1 MDEDSYRQE
10 VSILRV
16 WFKEKGASEAML
28 LTLFPILLY
37 GILGPLEIYA
47 GNTDEFVFVLK
58 DFFYIFVLLSV
69 VLWVIASFILMIF
82 PKKISSVL
90 RVVVFTFSLLS
101 YLQNMFFNRQL
112 MNTNGSAM
120 DWNSMRGRMLTNL
133 VVWVVIAGIC
143 FILPFFVKDKYRQI
157 YSGISAFLCAIQI
170 VAIVTLLIR
179 VIPIHYSQKSLSGE
193 NQFMVA
199 PNDNIIVLVVDSW
212 YNAQFEETMIENLD
226 LQNALKD
233 FTYYNNAD
241 SHYNYT
247 LPSLPHMLTGYSYDT
262 SITQE
267 EWKEDCWH
275 EPTSENF
282 YATLHSLQYECDLYI
297 GGTINYL
304 VGDPG
309 KLDGIYDNVSE
320 MEPHVRT
327 GLLIRLMEKMT
338 IYKYVP
344 YILKPA
350 FEVQTH
356 VMEQAAFWDG
366 NSVVYHNGDFYQ
378 KLLDE
383 GLSIDEELNNK
394 FSVIHINGLHQPW
407 NIHADAMPSEIE
419 TSKEEVSAGL
429 AVIMIEYIE
438 QLKTLG
444 IYDASTI
451 IITADHGIDRSMPQP
466 VFLIKLPDTSQENMQ
481 TTAVPISHDDFLATI
496 LDILGQDYTGYGTSI
511 YDWHDG
517 DQRIRE
523 LWYPTNRDK
532 EIENGFWIFTYETDR
547 YEIMNQNS
555 EDATLVTYPLE

>member
-1 MDEDSYRQE
+1 M
-10 VSILRV
+10 RV
-16 WFKEKGASEAML
+16 WLKEKSASEAML

-37 GILGPLEIYA
+37 GILGPLEIYV
-47 GNTDEFVFVLK
+47 GNTDEFIFVLK
-58 DFFYIFVLLSV
+58 DFFYIFLLLSV
-69 VLWVIASFILMIF
+69 VLWALASFILMIL

-120 DWNSMRGRMLTNL
+120 DWNSMRGLMLTNL
-133 VVWVVIAGIC
+133 VVWIVIAGIC
-143 FILPFFVKDKYRQI
+143 FVLPFFVKDKYRQI
-157 YSGISAFLCAIQI
+157 YSGISVCLCAIQI
-170 VAIVTLLIR
+170 VAVVALLIQ
-179 VIPIHYSQKSLSGE
+179 VIPIHYSQKSFSGE
-193 NQFMVA
+193 NQFIVA

-212 YNAQFEETMIENLD
+212 YNTQFEETLNENLD
-226 LQNALKD
+226 LENALKD

-241 SHYNYT
+241 SHYNFT
-247 LPSLPHMLTGYSYDT
+247 FPSLPHMLTGHPYDC
-262 SITQE
+262 SIT
-267 EWKEDCWH
+267 KEAWRDNCWH
-275 EPTSENF
+275 EPLSEKF
-282 YATLHSLQYECDLYI
+282 YATLHSLQYECDLY
-297 GGTINYL
+297 TA
-304 VGDPG
+304 
-309 KLDGIYDNVSE
+309 KLSYVAGSPETMDGIYDNVLE

-327 GLLIRLMEKMT
+327 GLLISLMEKMT

-366 NSVVYHNGDFYQ
+366 NSVIYYNGDFYQ

-383 GLSIDEELNNK
+383 GLSIDVELNNK
-394 FSVIHINGLHQPW
+394 FSVIHINGLHDPR
-407 NIHADAMPSEIE
+407 NIRADAMPSEIE

-429 AVIMIEYIE
+429 AVIMIEYLE

-444 IYDASTI
+444 VYDNSTI

-466 VFLIKLPDTSQENMQ
+466 VFLIKLPDTSQESMQ
-481 TTAVPISHDDFLATI
+481 ITSAPISHDDFLATI

-517 DQRIRE
+517 NQRTRE
-523 LWYPTNRDK
+523 LWYPTDRDK
-532 EIENGFWIFTYETDR
+532 EVENGFWIFTYETDR
-547 YEIMNQNS
+547 YEIMNQSS
-555 EDATLVTYPLE
+555 EEATLVTFPLE